1 MENFLMLNLL
11 FLTIKSILIVILII
25 IGELQKKLMQ
35 LISILLINWELN
47 LKAEKL
53 YNNILDYQNQ
63 VKWLVKKLINLPTIM
78 LFKIGKGLKEDL
90 KDLWI
95 LDNQSNLKKTLK
107 NKVVLHWSIHQYKHK
122 TLLLLIKL
130 VL

>member
-1 MENFLMLNLL
+1 MLNLL

-63 VKWLVKKLINLPTIM
+63 VK
-78 LFKIGKGLKEDL
+78 
-90 KDLWI
+90 
-95 LDNQSNLKKTLK
+95 
-107 NKVVLHWSIHQYKHK
+107 
-122 TLLLLIKL
+122 
-130 VL
+130 